1 MKKPNVLDWIVVIVT
16 FVGGINWGL
25 VGLFHFNLVSALF
38 GDMSTLSRV
47 IYVVVGLCAIYLLVK
62 FLTSFS
68 GCCNSEDKKK

>member
-25 VGLFHFNLVSALF
+25 VGLFHFNLVSTLF

-47 IYVVVGLCAIYLLVK
+47 VYVVVGLCAIYLLVK
-62 FLTSFS
+62 FLMRC
-68 GCCNSEDKKK
+68 GACCKGDDKKK